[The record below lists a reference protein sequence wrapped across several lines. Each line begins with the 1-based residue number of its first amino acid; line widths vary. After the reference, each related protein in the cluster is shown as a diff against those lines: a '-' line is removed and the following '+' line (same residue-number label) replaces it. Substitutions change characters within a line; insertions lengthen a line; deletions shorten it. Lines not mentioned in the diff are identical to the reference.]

1 MEAEGQTL
9 QMSKRTSNGLEST
22 TQKTKDQET
31 QTLLKPGKCGVE
43 RGGGSVTQTLL
54 KPGKCGV
61 ERGER
66 DTNPT
71 KTWKVWG
78 GKGGGSVT
86 QTLLKPGKCGVER
99 GGGSV
104 TQTLLKPGKYGVERG
119 GGKRDINPT
128 KTWKVWGG
136 KGGA

>member
-1 MEAEGQTL
+1 M
-9 QMSKRTSNGLEST
+9 
-22 TQKTKDQET
+22 T

-43 RGGGSVTQTLL
+43 RGGIVTQTLL

-78 GKGGGSVT
+78 WK
-86 QTLLKPGKCGVER
+86 
-99 GGGSV
+99 
-104 TQTLLKPGKYGVERG
+104 G
-119 GGKRDINPT
+119 GGKRDTNPT
-128 KTWKVWGG
+128 KT
-136 KGGA
+136 